1 MVTDGVHNGDDGM
14 QQSSSIITHPGC
26 ATDVTLA
33 PPSVCNPEGIIRRG
47 ACHGVVLW
55 LLWSPSVTLV
65 WFPALL
71 VQTCNS

>member
-1 MVTDGVHNGDDGM
+1 MVADGVHNGDDGM
-14 QQSSSIITHPGC
+14 QQSSSTITHPSC

-47 ACHGVVLW
+47 TCYGV
-55 LLWSPSVTLV
+55 LLQCGSPVVTLV
-65 WFPALL
+65 WFPTLL